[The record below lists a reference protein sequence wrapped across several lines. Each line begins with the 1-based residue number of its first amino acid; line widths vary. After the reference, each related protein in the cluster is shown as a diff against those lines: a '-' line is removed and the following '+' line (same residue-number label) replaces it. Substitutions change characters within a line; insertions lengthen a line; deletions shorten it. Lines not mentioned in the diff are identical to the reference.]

1 MDAIERDYK
10 TVLLASHEP
19 PCLSLYQPTH
29 RSYPEKR
36 QDLIRF
42 RNLVRELELALRQKY
57 ATRES
62 TPILRPFHELVEND
76 AFWIHALDGL
86 AMFAAPGVFKVYR
99 LQRPVRELT
108 IVADSFHTK
117 PLMRILQSMDC
128 YHVLGLNRHEARLF
142 EGNRYALDEIE
153 LPSGFPR
160 AVSDVV
166 GDKEGEP
173 ERKSR
178 VYGPAGPGK
187 TTRHSTAVRQ
197 EETNSERERF
207 FRAVDGAVLERFS
220 SPSGMPLLLAALPE
234 HHHLFRTVSRNPF
247 LMTKAVD
254 TDPSALSINELRA
267 RAWQLVLPV
276 YLDRLRGLIDRFN
289 AAKTAERGSHDLAEI
304 GRAAAAGRISILL
317 IEADRVIPGHFDPVS
332 GSIQFAEFRDPMVDD
347 ILDDLGEHALKT
359 GGEVVVVPAER
370 MPTVTGIAAIYR
382 Y

>member
-1 MDAIERDYK
+1 MDALERDYNA
-10 TVLLASHEP
+10 VLLAPHEP

-29 RSYPEKR
+29 RTHPEKQ

-57 ATRES
+57 AKRES
-62 TPILRPFHELVEND
+62 APILRPFHDLAEND
-76 AFWIHALDGL
+76 AFWNHALDSL
-86 AMFAAPGVFKVYR
+86 AIFAAPALFKVYR

-128 YHVLGLNRHEARLF
+128 YHVLGLNWREARIF

-160 AVSDVV
+160 TLSDVV

-187 TTRHSTAVRQ
+187 TTRHGTDVRQ
-197 EETNSERERF
+197 EETNSDRERF
-207 FRAVDGAVLERFS
+207 FRAVDDALLERFS
-220 SPSGMPLLLAALPE
+220 RPSGMPLLLAALPE
-234 HHHLFRTVSRNPF
+234 HHHLFRAVSRNPF
-247 LMTKAVD
+247 LMTNAVD
-254 TDPSALSINELRA
+254 TDPSALSINELRD

-276 YLDRLRGLIDRFN
+276 YLDRLRGLIDRFK
-289 AAKTAERGSHDLAEI
+289 AAKTVERGADDLAEI

-317 IEADRVIPGHFDPVS
+317 TEADRVIPGHFDPVS
-332 GSIQFAEFRDPMVDD
+332 GSIQFAELRDPMVDD
-347 ILDDLGEHALKT
+347 ILDDLGEHTLKT

-370 MPTVTGIAAIYR
+370 MPTDTGIAAIYR